1 MKKYFSYYALLYKVL
16 IYLWNIFSYKQ
27 LKLQAISLLDEV
39 KVIESNNFIFII
51 ILFHLCLIQCEI
63 KLVVS
68 NLINKPQF
76 LCLFSLIE
84 SNLKSYIY
92 ICNFIFLR

>member
-1 MKKYFSYYALLYKVL
+1 ME
-16 IYLWNIFSYKQ
+16 YLYKQ
-27 LKLQAISLLDEV
+27 LKLQAISSLDEV
-39 KVIESNNFIFII
+39 KMIESNNFMFII
-51 ILFHLCLIQCEI
+51 ILFHLCLIQCKI

-68 NLINKPQF
+68 NLINESQF